1 MLSRKS
7 FAFINTSALFFF
19 ALLIVDQITKTC
31 AIQLWKERVFE
42 LKSWLQF
49 GYEPNEGLAWGIGAS
64 THPLVRY
71 FFSGLMLLG
80 IAIIAHRTILDWCKN
95 TSEWIIYGRS
105 LIIIGGISN
114 LIDRFIYGSVIDFI
128 QVFIGDYRL
137 SVFNLADVYIILGI
151 CILLKKAS
159 HDSIF

>member
-1 MLSRKS
+1 MGLKKS
-7 FAFINTSALFFF
+7 FAFINTSALLFF
-19 ALLIVDQITKTC
+19 ALLVIDQITKTF
-31 AIQLWKERVFE
+31 AMKFWQEQIINLRP
-42 LKSWLQF
+42 WLQLGF
-49 GYEPNEGLAWGIGAS
+49 EPNNGLAWGIGAS
-64 THPLVRY
+64 SNPLVRT
-71 FFSGLMLLG
+71 FFSGLMIIG
-80 IAIIAHRTILDWCKN
+80 IAAIAHRTILDWCKN
-95 TSEWIIYGRS
+95 SSPWIIYGRS

-137 SVFNLADVYIILGI
+137 SVFNLADVYIVLGI